1 MNIIG
6 LGNAG
11 CQVANNFNEW
21 PQYNNIFCIDTEDKG
36 YKKFIPVKEQTTH
49 EDYEK
54 YFKNLKIKKLTGPTT
69 LFLSGAGAISGMCL
83 RLLETL
89 KNNKQ
94 VTIFYIKPDLASL
107 PKQHNIHH
115 KITFG
120 VLQQYVRSDVF
131 ARMYVVDNKNVE
143 ALLEDISISDYWKN
157 INHAISNTYHM
168 INFFENTEP
177 LLSTFSPIGKTSKI
191 ASFSVVNFETFN
203 EKSFYDLDKPRFKRY
218 FFGVNEKTMQ
228 KEKELLHR
236 IRGFTKERTNENTHS
251 SFSIYST
258 DYEHNY
264 VYCAQYASMIQEENN
279 S

>member
-21 PQYNNIFCIDTEDKG
+21 PQYNILCIDVENKG
-36 YKKFIPVKEQTTH
+36 YKKYMPVEEQATH
-49 EDYEK
+49 EEYEQN
-54 YFKNLKIKKLTGPTT
+54 FKNLKIKKLAGPTT
-69 LFLSGAGAISGMCL
+69 IFLCGAGAISGMCL
-83 RLLETL
+83 RLLQTL
-89 KNNKQ
+89 KDDKQ
-94 VTIFYIKPDLASL
+94 LTIFYIKPDLDSL
-107 PKQHNIHH
+107 SKHQRTRH

-120 VLQQYVRSDVF
+120 VLQQYVRSDAI
-131 ARMYVVDNKNVE
+131 ARMYVVDNKSIETLV
-143 ALLEDISISDYWKN
+143 EDISIADYWKN
-157 INHAISNTYHM
+157 INYAVSNTYHM

-177 LLSTFSPIGKTSKI
+177 LLSTFSPVSKTSKI
-191 ASFSVVNFETFN
+191 ASFSVVNFDTFN
-203 EKSFYDLDKPRFKRY
+203 EKPFYQLDKPRFRRY

-228 KEKELLHR
+228 QEKELLHR
-236 IRGFTKERTNENTHS
+236 IRDFTKERTNENTHA

-264 VYCAQYASMIQEENN
+264 VYSVQYASMIQEENI

>member
-11 CQVANNFNEW
+11 CQVANSFNEW
-21 PQYNNIFCIDTEDKG
+21 PQYNVHCIDVEDKE
-36 YKKFIPVKEQTTH
+36 YKNFISVKEQSTH
-49 EDYEK
+49 EEYEQN
-54 YFKNLKIKKLTGPTT
+54 FKNLKMKKLVGPTT
-69 LFLSGAGAISGMCL
+69 IFLCGAGAISGMCL
-83 RLLETL
+83 RLLQLL

-94 VTIFYIKPDLASL
+94 VTLFYIKPDFDSL
-107 PKQHNIHH
+107 SKQQSTRH

-120 VLQQYVRSDVF
+120 VLQQYVRSDAI
-131 ARMYVVDNKNVE
+131 ARMYVVDNKSIETLV
-143 ALLEDISISDYWKN
+143 EDISIADYWKN
-157 INHAISNTYHM
+157 INYAVSNTYHM

-177 LLSTFSPIGKTSKI
+177 LLSTFSPVSKTSKI
-191 ASFSVVNFETFN
+191 ASFSVVNFDTFN
-203 EKSFYDLDKPRFKRY
+203 EKPFYQLDKPRFRRY

-228 KEKELLHR
+228 QEKELLHR
-236 IRGFTKERTNENTHS
+236 IRDFTKERTNENTHA

-264 VYCAQYASMIQEENN
+264 VYSVQYASMIQEENI